1 MSIKALDGNIVKRL
15 TTTQVI
21 TSVFSAVKELVE
33 NSLDAGAK
41 NIEVVLKNK
50 GLSVIEVKDNGSG
63 ISAESANLMGLQGY
77 TSKLT
82 NFNDLESLT
91 TYGFR
96 GEALSSLCKV
106 SKVQVITRT
115 VEDNVGRCYTM
126 DHNGTVT
133 AVQHC
138 HRTLGTTVRAENLF
152 YNIPVRRQ
160 VITDSKTAN
169 KDIKT
174 TKKWLQSYGICR
186 PEVSISFIVD
196 SKNLFL
202 KHAKP
207 NYRDCLIEI
216 FGRKLVTSCEFITH
230 QDNKINIVLTV
241 PRKDLSDLHE
251 VCSAE
256 NSHIFVNK
264 RPVYFDEFEKAIGKI
279 IGEYFKDKLGKS
291 KLCFFLRIDVSPSE
305 IDVNLEP
312 NKVKILMINQ
322 SSVLELIKKLLVE
335 YYGLEEETDEQAGLT
350 NSETISSPAYFDST
364 FNDSETEEEMSNK
377 KRKLTKKNS
386 RSSLKKSKMNDD
398 DKENVSREFMEPI
411 EDTIKEKDTFKEK
424 EKDFGNE
431 SEIIE
436 DVLSQVPVV
445 DLGEDFC
452 TQEIIDKPTLTIEEM
467 ELLEKK
473 MQSGILTFDEDNVSS
488 STPDLINDAPARS
501 DAPSGGTNVV
511 IGRPSPGS
519 QKIKSEAESGFQI
532 FCRTNHSQMSNK
544 SPGMNPV
551 DSAAKLAEKWRQ
563 LSPAERQ
570 HYRELG
576 RNTHFPLDTSFSN
589 RSQKKKLSKAPEKDN
604 RLMKMLKQQLENR
617 KLAKVEEN
625 ESKNEN
631 ENEIE
636 NENSTGEKNNIATVV
651 PLNINMDDIKD
662 AQEGKGKVS
671 LEKYRIIGKL
681 NEVCF
686 ATTNTQIWGFKLEYL
701 FDDLEL
707 DEVQRQIAE
716 RDTRKIEKYFN
727 QWIDEKEDLRILHR
741 IYDLR
746 KLDPS

>member
-41 NIEVVLKNK
+41 NIEV
-50 GLSVIEVKDNGSG
+50 
-63 ISAESANLMGLQGY
+63 
-77 TSKLT
+77 
-82 NFNDLESLT
+82 SLT

-411 EDTIKEKDTFKEK
+411 EDTIKEK

-501 DAPSGGTNVV
+501 DYT
-511 IGRPSPGS
+511 
-519 QKIKSEAESGFQI
+519 
-532 FCRTNHSQMSNK
+532 
-544 SPGMNPV
+544 
-551 DSAAKLAEKWRQ
+551 
-563 LSPAERQ
+563 
-570 HYRELG
+570 
-576 RNTHFPLDTSFSN
+576 
-589 RSQKKKLSKAPEKDN
+589 
-604 RLMKMLKQQLENR
+604 
-617 KLAKVEEN
+617 
-625 ESKNEN
+625 
-631 ENEIE
+631 
-636 NENSTGEKNNIATVV
+636 
-651 PLNINMDDIKD
+651 
-662 AQEGKGKVS
+662 
-671 LEKYRIIGKL
+671 
-681 NEVCF
+681 
-686 ATTNTQIWGFKLEYL
+686 
-701 FDDLEL
+701 
-707 DEVQRQIAE
+707 
-716 RDTRKIEKYFN
+716 
-727 QWIDEKEDLRILHR
+727 
-741 IYDLR
+741 
-746 KLDPS
+746 

>member
-1 MSIKALDGNIVKRL
+1 MSIKALDGNTVKRL

-50 GLSVIEVKDNGSG
+50 GLSAIEVKDNGSG

-96 GEALSSLCKV
+96 GEALSSLCRV
-106 SKVQVITRT
+106 SKVQIITRT
-115 VEDNVGRCYTM
+115 VEDDVGRCHTL
-126 DHNGTVT
+126 DHNGSVI

-152 YNIPVRRQ
+152 FNIPVRRQ
-160 VITDSKTAN
+160 VITDQKTAN

-174 TKKWLQSYGICR
+174 IKKWLQSYAICR

-196 SKNLFL
+196 SKNLLL
-202 KHAKP
+202 KHVKS

-230 QDNKINIVLTV
+230 QDDKINIVLTV
-241 PRKDLSDLHE
+241 PRKDLSDLHQ
-251 VCSAE
+251 VYSAE

-264 RPVYFDEFEKAIGKI
+264 RPVYYEELEKAIGKT

-291 KLCFFLRIDVSPSE
+291 KLCFFLRIDVPPAE

-322 SSVLELIKKLLVE
+322 SGVLGLIKKLLVE
-335 YYGLEEETDEQAGLT
+335 YYDLEEESEQAELT

-386 RSSLKKSKMNDD
+386 RSSLKKSKLNDD
-398 DKENVSREFMEPI
+398 DKENVSTEFVKPI
-411 EDTIKEKDTFKEK
+411 EDTVKET

-431 SEIIE
+431 SDIFE
-436 DVLSQVPVV
+436 DTLSQIPVI

-452 TQEIIDKPTLTIEEM
+452 TQEIIDKPSLTVEEM
-467 ELLEKK
+467 ELLERK
-473 MQSGILTFDEDNVSS
+473 MQSSEILTFDDNVSS
-488 STPDLINDAPARS
+488 STPDLTSDAPVRS
-501 DAPSGGTNVV
+501 DAPSTPDTPKTPQYTLSQWSKGHLPIQGGTNVI

-532 FCRTNHSQMSNK
+532 FCRTNQSQMSNG

-563 LSPAERQ
+563 LSPVERQ

-576 RNTHFPLDTSFSN
+576 RNTYFPLDTSFSS
-589 RSQKKKLSKAPEKDN
+589 RSQKKKLPKAPEKDN

-631 ENEIE
+631 EIE
-636 NENSTGEKNNIATVV
+636 NENIGGKNFIATVV
-651 PLNINMDDIKD
+651 PLNINMDYAKD
-662 AQEGKGKVS
+662 AQERK
-671 LEKYRIIGKL
+671 
-681 NEVCF
+681 NEG
-686 ATTNTQIWGFKLEYL
+686 NIK
-701 FDDLEL
+701 
-707 DEVQRQIAE
+707 
-716 RDTRKIEKYFN
+716 KIEKYFN
-727 QWIDEKEDLRILHR
+727 EWIDENEDLSILHR
-741 IYDLR
+741 IYDL
-746 KLDPS
+746 KNFDPS